1 MPPLK
6 IEKDGEIGNVSEDN
20 PIPVQGLKTVG
31 AFTESDLVE
40 DKITAGT
47 GVTWKG
53 IDIYNDS
60 ETNTLTFALNNTD
73 TFTFTLAT
81 GESLINQI
89 FNDFTEITIAGTSPD
104 FRIIVRS

>member
-1 MPPLK
+1 MTLIG
-6 IEKDGEIGNVSEDN
+6 IETDEGIRNVSEDN
-20 PIPVQGLKTVG
+20 PIPVKGLKTVG

-53 IDIYNDS
+53 MDIYNDS
-60 ETNTLTFALNNTD
+60 EANTLTFALNDTD
-73 TFTFTLAT
+73 TFTFTLAI

-89 FNDFTEITIAGTSPD
+89 FNDFTEITITGTSPD